1 MRNSA
6 EEVNE
11 LMEGKALSSLTA
23 VDLLTDMYYTQNSLC
38 PKNVSLQSSFI
49 CMLHLANEK
58 GLEFGQPATL
68 AEDFKGQLKA
78 ESDFTIKKVA
88 AK

>member
-1 MRNSA
+1 MTKFNGSNLANQDVEMRNSA

-38 PKNVSLQSSFI
+38 PKNVSL
-49 CMLHLANEK
+49 
-58 GLEFGQPATL
+58 
-68 AEDFKGQLKA
+68 
-78 ESDFTIKKVA
+78 
-88 AK
+88 